1 METAEWETPH
11 PPKPSSRCPIPAIFL
26 NLEVGLS
33 FSSGE
38 RRTHTASL
46 RYASKRM
53 EERLYE
59 ERMRKQYEEG
69 RYSQQPPA
77 ILTPGEG
84 FQAHRQTR
92 HQQQQER
99 QRRLGVRTTEQHE
112 RGTSAP
118 PAALGRTQ
126 LLSSPACTRA
136 PSFSRNRVVSY
147 ERTNQPLPPTPSQFR
162 LGEADMPWSVPP
174 WYPPSEP
181 ESPRGESPVSTV
193 SAISAMSPV
202 EQENNRLLDDPQ
214 RVRDLEALHQAM
226 MTVGSLGSDG
236 WEPRSRAS
244 MDEISRVPS
253 SVGWAVSSNDAA
265 NGPLLSPFGPPPYD
279 VSRWEQPLART
290 RSRPST
296 SGA

>member
-1 METAEWETPH
+1 
-11 PPKPSSRCPIPAIFL
+11 
-26 NLEVGLS
+26 
-33 FSSGE
+33 
-38 RRTHTASL
+38 
-46 RYASKRM
+46 
-53 EERLYE
+53 
-59 ERMRKQYEEG
+59 
-69 RYSQQPPA
+69 
-77 ILTPGEG
+77 
-84 FQAHRQTR
+84 
-92 HQQQQER
+92 
-99 QRRLGVRTTEQHE
+99 
-112 RGTSAP
+112 
-118 PAALGRTQ
+118 
-126 LLSSPACTRA
+126 
-136 PSFSRNRVVSY
+136 
-147 ERTNQPLPPTPSQFR
+147 
-162 LGEADMPWSVPP
+162 MPWSVPP

-226 MTVGSLGSDG
+226 MTVGGLGSDG